1 MKLLA
6 GMILSA
12 GFHLSNTEAEFIG
25 SLYQAALA
33 LMLFRLCCPV
43 IQDPS
48 AGALPSLFYPIMA
61 MANRS
66 GMALKIVLPI
76 TTFCALRD
84 CKW

>member
-25 SLYQAALA
+25 SRYQATLA
-33 LMLFRLCCPV
+33 LMLLRLCCPV
-43 IQDPS
+43 IQDS
-48 AGALPSLFYPIMA
+48 FAEAFPSLFYPMA

-66 GMALKIVLPI
+66 GRALKIVLPI